1 MTLIDKVIALLALL
15 GLIAF
20 NSVILI
26 WVATPDLIILIS
38 VALFIA
44 AYDFWDSLF
53 SKSRE

>member
-1 MTLIDKVIALLALL
+1 MTLTDKLIALFALL

-26 WVATPDLIILIS
+26 WVAVPDLIILVSI
-38 VALFIA
+38 ALFIA
-44 AYDFWDSLF
+44 AYDFWDSVF